1 LTARLRVTQPWGSVF
16 VLLEGSHYL
25 HDFSKNRLEFFSNI
39 SVRVVRG
46 LSFRISGGLEI
57 IHDQLYLPRGEGSL
71 EDLLLQQKQLATT
84 FEYRGTMGFS
94 YTFGSIFSNVV
105 NTRL

>member
-1 LTARLRVTQPWGSVF
+1 VF
-16 VLLEGSHYL
+16 KGL
-25 HDFSKNRLEFFSNI
+25 
-39 SVRVVRG
+39 SVRA
-46 LSFRISGGLEI
+46 SGSLDI

-84 FEYRGTMGFS
+84 YQYEASIGFS